1 MMTNKTPRAII
12 KPCPN
17 GRWEVRYVN
26 SHKIHS
32 KTFYTKN
39 EALLFKTQFLNSRA
53 MNLISKKSNTN
64 WRRKEGA

>member
-26 SHKIHS
+26 SHKTNS
-32 KTFYTKN
+32 KAFYAQK
-39 EALLFKTQFLNSRA
+39 EALLFKTLFLNSRA
-53 MNLISKKSNTN
+53 MDMISEKSNLN
-64 WRRKEGA
+64 WGKESA

>member
-12 KPCPN
+12 KPCSG

-26 SHKIHS
+26 AHNTNS
-32 KTFYTKN
+32 KAFYAQK

-53 MNLISKKSNTN
+53 MDKISEKSNLN
-64 WRRKEGA
+64 LGKESA

>member
-12 KPCPN
+12 KPCSS

-26 SHKIHS
+26 SHKTNS
-32 KTFYTKN
+32 KAFYAQK

-53 MNLISKKSNTN
+53 MDMISEKSNLN
-64 WRRKEGA
+64 WGKESA